1 MVVMPVGMKVRGGG
15 LILVKQVFNVSMFG
29 ELGMGFVVVFLK
41 LRTLHP
47 IQLSQGHPGSL
58 NPFQCAVLSVF

>member
-15 LILVKQVFNVSMFG
+15 LILVKQVFNVSMLG

-47 IQLSQGHPGSL
+47 IQLSQAT
-58 NPFQCAVLSVF
+58 QVA

>member
-15 LILVKQVFNVSMFG
+15 VILVKQVFNVSMLG
-29 ELGMGFVVVFLK
+29 ELGMGFAVVFVK

-47 IQLSQGHPGSL
+47 IQLSQAT
-58 NPFQCAVLSVF
+58 QVA

>member
-15 LILVKQVFNVSMFG
+15 LILVEQVFNVSMLG

-41 LRTLHP
+41 LRTLHA
-47 IQLSQGHPGSL
+47 IQFSKVTQV
-58 NPFQCAVLSVF
+58 A